1 MRRFGFL
8 MFVAGVIL
16 SSWYAARF
24 VPPESIAGSGA
35 GGKVT
40 AMDRIDAWG
49 SVAGWPFAAG
59 ALLMV
64 TGGIVARRAM
74 ARHAH
79 EQATGGEETADT
91 HALLAQIEAAVA
103 ALPEEHPERDAQALR
118 HQLDVLL
125 DELIPEFL
133 EVRQRH
139 EIALGAL
146 GYAELSSAFASAERN
161 LARAW
166 SALTDEAWEEVP
178 PCIASARQAITQAV
192 ALAEEHRT

>member
-1 MRRFGFL
+1 MQRFGFVL
-8 MFVAGVIL
+8 FVAGVIL
-16 SSWYAARF
+16 SSWYAARY
-24 VPPESIAGSGA
+24 VPAESIAGSGA
-35 GGKVT
+35 GGSVT

-64 TGGIVARRAM
+64 TGGVIARRAM

-79 EQATGGEETADT
+79 EQAHAGGETADT
-91 HALLAQIEAAVA
+91 HTLLARIEAAVT
-103 ALPEEHPERDAQALR
+103 ALPEDNPETHAQTLR

-125 DELIPEFL
+125 EELIPEFI

-166 SALTDEAWEEVP
+166 SALTDEAWAEVP
-178 PCIASARQAITQAV
+178 PCIAGARQAISQAV